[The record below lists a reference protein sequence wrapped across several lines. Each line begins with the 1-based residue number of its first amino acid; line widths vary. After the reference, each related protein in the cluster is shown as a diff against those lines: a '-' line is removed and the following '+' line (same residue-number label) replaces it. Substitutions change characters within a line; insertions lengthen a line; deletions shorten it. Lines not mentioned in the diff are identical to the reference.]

1 MDRMMGV
8 LTLQAPAYRSIAKD
22 PGATKF
28 AAIIVVAV
36 ALIGSLSSALIL
48 SNSFGQIPQELGG
61 LLLTNPILLTVLAV
75 LWSLVYWGL
84 GSWVVGVVAKLFGGK
99 TDTGEM
105 LRVLG
110 FASIFNL
117 LFIIPCLGPIV
128 GTIFWLFGEI
138 LGIREASEVSTG
150 KAILIAI
157 IGGIVVGIVWAILAG
172 IVMFVIAPTGVL
184 G

>member
-1 MDRMMGV
+1 MDRLMGV
-8 LTLQAPAYRSIAKD
+8 LALQAPAYRSIAKD
-22 PGATKF
+22 PNATKF
-28 AAIIVVAV
+28 AAIIVILV
-36 ALIGSLSSALIL
+36 ALIGNLAGALIL
-48 SNSFGQIPQELGG
+48 SNSFGQIPQALGG
-61 LLLTNPILLTVLAV
+61 VVLTNPILLAFLAV
-75 LWSLVYWGL
+75 LWGLVYWGI
-84 GSWVVGVVAKLFGGK
+84 GSWVVGAVAKLFGGK

-128 GTIFWLFGEI
+128 GTIFWVFGAV

-157 IGGIVVGIVWAILAG
+157 LGAIVVGIVFAIIAS
-172 IVMFVIAPTGVL
+172 IVMFVIAPTGIL